1 MSDKKEA
8 PTAADLE
15 RQLAA
20 LREDFAGVVSLL
32 RTMAEDR
39 AGDAA
44 SRARGTADDAV
55 ERARESRD
63 ALADEAAR
71 RGREARAAVDSAVH
85 NNPLVSV
92 GAAMALGFALGA
104 LTRR

>member
-1 MSDKKEA
+1 MAEKTTSPDG
-8 PTAADLE
+8 ADLE

-20 LREDFAGVVSLL
+20 LREDFAGVVTLL

-39 AGDAA
+39 ASDAA
-44 SRARGTADDAV
+44 TRARASTDAMT
-55 ERARESRD
+55 E
-63 ALADEAAR
+63 EAVR
-71 RGREARAAVDSAVH
+71 HGREARDAVDGAVR
-85 NNPLVSV
+85 NNPYTSL